1 MSRLTPREDKFY
13 DLFIDSATVIHD
25 ASIMLVDLIK
35 NYTDVENKVKNIEE
49 MEHKG
54 DKQVHDILQQLNKT
68 FITPFDREDIYAIA
82 KQMDEIMDAIEATA
96 HRFIMFNV
104 QTIEQSALILVEMI
118 ENQCRELISLMEELK
133 NMKKSKKLT
142 DIIIEI
148 NRIEDEGDRIFRN
161 AITALFNEQTPA
173 LHVIKWREIFDFI
186 EQTLDA
192 CEDVANTIEG
202 VVMKNV

>member
-1 MSRLTPREDKFY
+1 MSRLTPKEDKFY
-13 DLFIDSATVIHD
+13 DLFIDSANIIHE
-25 ASIMLVDLIK
+25 ASLMLVDLIK

-54 DKQVHDILQQLNKT
+54 DKQVHDILEQLNKT

-82 KQMDEIMDAIEATA
+82 KQMDDIVDHIEATA

-104 QTIEQSALILVEMI
+104 QTIEQSALVLAEMI
-118 ENQCRELISLMEELK
+118 ESQCRELISLMVELK

-142 DIIIEI
+142 EKIIEI
-148 NRIEDEGDRIFRN
+148 NRLEDEGDRVFRT
-161 AITALFNEQTPA
+161 AVTALFNGETPA
-173 LHVIKWREIFDFI
+173 LHVIKWREIYDFI

-192 CEDVANTIEG
+192 CEDVANTVEG

>member
-13 DLFIDSATVIHD
+13 DLFIDSAKTIHE

-54 DKQVHDILQQLNKT
+54 DKQVHDILQELNNT

-82 KQMDEIMDAIEATA
+82 KQMDDIMDAIEATA

-104 QTIEQSALILVEMI
+104 GTIEQSAVILAEMI
-118 ENQCRELISLMEELK
+118 ENQCRELISLMEELR

-142 DIIIEI
+142 EKIIEI
-148 NRIEDEGDRIFRN
+148 NRIEDEGDRVFRK
-161 AITALFNEQTPA
+161 AIAALFNEQIPA
-173 LHVIKWREIFDFI
+173 LHVIKWREIFDYI

-192 CEDVANTIEG
+192 CEDVANTVEG
-202 VVMKNV
+202 VVMKNA

>member
-13 DLFIDSATVIHD
+13 DLFIDSAKIIHE
-25 ASIMLVDLIK
+25 ASVMLVDLIK

-54 DKQVHDILQQLNKT
+54 DKQVHDIMQQLNKT

-82 KQMDEIMDAIEATA
+82 KQMDDIMDAIEATA

-104 QTIEQSALILVEMI
+104 GTIEQSAVILAEMI

-133 NMKKSKKLT
+133 NMKKSKKL
-142 DIIIEI
+142 IEKIIEI
-148 NRIEDEGDRIFRN
+148 NRIEDEGDRIFRK
-161 AITALFNEQTPA
+161 AITALFNEQIPA
-173 LHVIKWREIFDFI
+173 LHVIKWREIFDYI

-192 CEDVANTIEG
+192 CEDVANTVEG
-202 VVMKNV
+202 VVMKNA

>member
-13 DLFIDSATVIHD
+13 DLFIDSAKIIHE
-25 ASIMLVDLIK
+25 ASVMLVDLIK

-54 DKQVHDILQQLNKT
+54 DKQVHDIMQQLNKT

-82 KQMDEIMDAIEATA
+82 KQMDDIMDAIEATA

-104 QTIEQSALILVEMI
+104 GTIEQSAVILVEMI

-133 NMKKSKKLT
+133 NMKKSKKL
-142 DIIIEI
+142 IEKIIEI
-148 NRIEDEGDRIFRN
+148 NRIEDEGDRIFRK
-161 AITALFNEQTPA
+161 AITALFNEQIPA
-173 LHVIKWREIFDFI
+173 LHVIKWREIFDYI

-192 CEDVANTIEG
+192 CEDVANTVEG
-202 VVMKNV
+202 VVMKNA

>member
-1 MSRLTPREDKFY
+1 MSRLTPKEDRFY
-13 DLFIDSATVIHD
+13 DLFIDSANVIHE
-25 ASIMLVDLIK
+25 ASLMLVDLIK
-35 NYTDVENKVKNIEE
+35 NYTDVETKVRNIEE

-54 DKQVHDILQQLNKT
+54 DRQVHDILQQLNKT
-68 FITPFDREDIYAIA
+68 FITPFDREDIYTIA
-82 KQMDEIMDAIEATA
+82 KQMDDIMDHIEATA

-104 QTIEQSALILVEMI
+104 QTIEQSALVLAEMI

-142 DIIIEI
+142 EKIIEI
-148 NRIEDEGDRIFRN
+148 NRIEDEGDRIFRT
-161 AITALFNEQTPA
+161 AVTALFNGETPA
-173 LHVIKWREIFDFI
+173 LHVIKWREIYDFI

-192 CEDVANTIEG
+192 CEDVANTVEG

>member
-13 DLFIDSATVIHD
+13 DLFIDSAKTIHE
-25 ASIMLVDLIK
+25 ASVMLVDLIK
-35 NYTDVENKVKNIEE
+35 NYTNVENKVKNIEE

-54 DKQVHDILQQLNKT
+54 DKQVHDIMQQLNKT

-82 KQMDEIMDAIEATA
+82 KQMDDIMDAIEATA

-104 QTIEQSALILVEMI
+104 GTIEQSAVVLTEMI

-142 DIIIEI
+142 EKIIEI
-148 NRIEDEGDRIFRN
+148 NRIEDEGDKIFRK
-161 AITALFNEQTPA
+161 AITALFNEQIPA
-173 LHVIKWREIFDFI
+173 LHVIKWREIFDYI

-192 CEDVANTIEG
+192 CEDVANTVEG
-202 VVMKNV
+202 VVMKNA

>member
-13 DLFIDSATVIHD
+13 DLFIDSAKIIHE
-25 ASIMLVDLIK
+25 ASVMLVDLIK

-54 DKQVHDILQQLNKT
+54 DKQVHDIMQQLNKT

-82 KQMDEIMDAIEATA
+82 KQMDDIMDAIEATA

-104 QTIEQSALILVEMI
+104 GTIEQSAVILVEMI

-142 DIIIEI
+142 EKIIEI
-148 NRIEDEGDRIFRN
+148 NRIEDEGDRIFRK
-161 AITALFNEQTPA
+161 AITALFNEQIPA
-173 LHVIKWREIFDFI
+173 LHVIKWREIFDYI

-192 CEDVANTIEG
+192 CEDVANTVEG
-202 VVMKNV
+202 VVMKNA